1 MEKMNIKKSL
11 LKKIARILI
20 KLRISSLFKIKQKDF
35 DLRFYPS
42 SMSRILWV
50 DQYLAEKP
58 YGEEQEFFRRYL
70 RPNDIVIDVGANI
83 GFFTLIFS
91 TIVGRTGKVYA
102 IEPHPRIY
110 KYLQGNLDLNSV
122 ENVFPFNLALG
133 SKSGTVKFSDRKG
146 DDRNAVITTG
156 TGITVPQKRLDQLGI
171 EDESIALLKID
182 VEGYEKFVIESA
194 GQILKNVR
202 CIYFEAIERH
212 FSKFGY
218 KLEELLNILVNYDFK
233 ILEISANKVYRLPS
247 FHYLGFS
254 NNLIAVRD
262 INSFLKRT
270 NFLFSA
276 KVV

>member
-1 MEKMNIKKSL
+1 MEKMNVKKSL

-20 KLRISSLFKIKQKDF
+20 KLKTSSLFKIKQKDF

-122 ENVFPFNLALG
+122 ENVRTFNLALG

-146 DDRNAVITTG
+146 DDRNSVITTG
-156 TGITVPQKRLDQLGI
+156 AGITVPQKSLDQLGI

-182 VEGYEKFVIESA
+182 VEGYEKFVIEGA

-202 CIYFEAIERH
+202 CIYFEVIERH

-233 ILEISANKVYRLPS
+233 ILEISANKASRPPP
-247 FHYLGFS
+247 FHYLRFS

-262 INSFLKRT
+262 INAFLKRT